1 MKKQTQLSATRIHR
15 VRQQGYFLMTDKQ
28 ISAIAFGN
36 RFAFILCTSIL
47 SIGVGLANIPI
58 LSGMM
63 VIAALGF
70 ILPYHPFDYIYNYLL
85 ARRLGKPRLP
95 KRSDQLKF
103 ACTLATIGILTT
115 IYMFHQGFN
124 TLGYISGG
132 SIVAVAFTVS
142 TTDLC
147 IPSVIYNALFLD
159 KKKGLTQ

>member
-1 MKKQTQLSATRIHR
+1 MKQPSQLSEKRIHR

-47 SIGVGLANIPI
+47 SVGVILANIPI
-58 LSGMM
+58 LSVML
-63 VIAALGF
+63 VVAALGF

-85 ARRLGKPRLP
+85 ARPMGKPRLP

-103 ACTLATIGILTT
+103 ACTLATIFILTT
-115 IYMFHQGFN
+115 MYMFHQGFI
-124 TLGYISGG
+124 TLGYITGG
-132 SIVAVAFTVS
+132 ILLAVAFTVS

-147 IPSVIYNALFLD
+147 IPSLIYNALFLE
-159 KKKGLTQ
+159 KKKGLSQ